1 MPILL
6 ILVSIAIFFVVIDP
20 KYKEVQNLQD
30 QITKNEDTL
39 KLANEL
45 RKKREELRER
55 YNQISDS
62 EKFQLQKLL
71 PDNVDNVRLI
81 IDINNIAEK
90 YGIAIQNFNITTS
103 EDSKNDV
110 KNLSSEFED
119 ITGDST
125 LNYPDTSK
133 VGVISFTFSVSA
145 QYEVFTE
152 FLLDLEES
160 LRIVDIRSIDIDSSG
175 DSSFYDYRVTLD
187 TYWLKG

>member
-110 KNLSSEFED
+110 KNLNSEFED